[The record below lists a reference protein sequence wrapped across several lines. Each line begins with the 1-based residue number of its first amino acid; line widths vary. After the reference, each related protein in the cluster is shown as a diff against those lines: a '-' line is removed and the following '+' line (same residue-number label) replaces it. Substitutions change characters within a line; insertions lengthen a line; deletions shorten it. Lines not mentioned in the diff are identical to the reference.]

1 MALTCNTEASTSQV
15 NLELNELAGAIQV
28 LDNVLMRLG
37 DKIAC
42 VLVDE
47 AKDCEGPSCPEPT
60 LVPLADQ
67 IRVSR
72 YRIANLCDRV
82 QSQVDRIE
90 L

>member
-1 MALTCNTEASTSQV
+1 MALTCANEVAVYQV
-15 NLELNELAGAIQV
+15 NRELNELAEAIHG
-28 LDNVLMRLG
+28 LDDMIMRLG

-42 VLVDE
+42 VLMDE
-47 AKDCEGPSCPEPT
+47 AKGCEDISCPQPM

-72 YRIANLCDRV
+72 HRIVNLRDRV
-82 QSQVDRIE
+82 QSQVNRIE